1 MICRNLD
8 DGFNLQFVKCH
19 KICFFFKF
27 RKRKSPELMGSLKL
41 GNVWAFVQ
49 LIFGPRWPM
58 NQLIKN
64 PNIEA
69 SYQLCGSPTSSI
81 ANRRPPT
88 GAPNAEAIPAAAPAL
103 MKFLRS
109 FEFRK
114 RSKMGRL
121 KPRVLDCEEGR
132 SSSIFGIRLF
142 FLGPN
147 KRALQLL
154 CVTVSGRACTRF
166 YFGLLSHHHLHLA
179 FGISKKLNN

>member
-1 MICRNLD
+1 MDWFFWFGPIHAMISRNLD

-27 RKRKSPELMGSLKL
+27 RKKKSPELMGSLKL

-132 SSSIFGIRLF
+132 SKFHFWYTIILFGTKQTGTIAIVCHC
-142 FLGPN
+142 N
-147 KRALQLL
+147 W
-154 CVTVSGRACTRF
+154 CHC
-166 YFGLLSHHHLHLA
+166 
-179 FGISKKLNN
+179 